1 MNADQERNKPGG
13 NRVSTSTGE
22 QWNALRLW
30 PALVAGGACGLAVLP
45 AAALELGALRVESAL
60 GQPLRASIAYAL
72 NQHEQLHD
80 HCIYLRRGIPGDG
93 VPAIS
98 RAVVSVSNG
107 RIVLTGSTPI
117 NEPILGLSITVDCP
131 YTANLTRDYTIMLN
145 PGQPVTPTR
154 SSVQPRAID
163 RSTAAPVSANSGQRT
178 PAPGRSPAAD
188 GSPIPAGRTYQVRV
202 GDTLSGIAERVANR
216 DAGLWPTINSIF
228 AANPDAFLN
237 GDINLLK
244 AGAVL
249 RIPDSVNGAATNRE
263 DAADTGR
270 PTPATNPTPAAQTYN
285 SGLTAAAAEDPF
297 VPETPPVADDSVIA
311 PFAEPGEPA
320 SAAQEPP
327 VVPAGSDVG
336 AVELPPVPAA
346 AALRPGDVIVGNDN
360 GAASEPVER
369 TAATPAAAPRT
380 AIVRSSQ
387 PTGGLSWLIWLIG
400 SGIALI
406 AGVVYIARRYKAGFG
421 SVAVGAPAKPERHS
435 RGENQGAV
443 AEPKSL
449 SHDEM
454 DYAVEETAA
463 DGNAFSLDADLGI
476 GSGLSESDD
485 IDVAQDF
492 AFSTTSDLAG
502 DLDLLLPEGAEDEP
516 EANPTD
522 IIAPHLPKMHS
533 ILESEVLPDSGDD
546 YDLSMIVDATQQT
559 FEDTDITE
567 RDLFAVP
574 IAETNQA
581 EEPRSFTISDDIGT
595 RLIEEDYEK
604 EHAATQ
610 AVDADIARAALE
622 LSERMDEMGDADL
635 LDLSMDLESLGLD
648 LKLPAGEELTDL
660 DDTGINTD
668 LVADPQ
674 ADAALD
680 DDDLFDVSV
689 LMGPDDTDVTA
700 ETSARDQADETSEQ
714 TGRFPGRGVDDSD
727 LLEEL
732 TVESR
737 RAGNDA
743 TVEMDVE
750 SGRVNTKKRIG

>member
-1 MNADQERNKPGG
+1 M
-13 NRVSTSTGE
+13 
-22 QWNALRLW
+22 
-30 PALVAGGACGLAVLP
+30 
-45 AAALELGALRVESAL
+45 
-60 GQPLRASIAYAL
+60 
-72 NQHEQLHD
+72 
-80 HCIYLRRGIPGDG
+80 
-93 VPAIS
+93 
-98 RAVVSVSNG
+98 
-107 RIVLTGSTPI
+107 
-117 NEPILGLSITVDCP
+117 
-131 YTANLTRDYTIMLN
+131 
-145 PGQPVTPTR
+145 
-154 SSVQPRAID
+154 
-163 RSTAAPVSANSGQRT
+163 
-178 PAPGRSPAAD
+178 
-188 GSPIPAGRTYQVRV
+188 
-202 GDTLSGIAERVANR
+202 
-216 DAGLWPTINSIF
+216 
-228 AANPDAFLN
+228 
-237 GDINLLK
+237 
-244 AGAVL
+244 
-249 RIPDSVNGAATNRE
+249 
-263 DAADTGR
+263 
-270 PTPATNPTPAAQTYN
+270 
-285 SGLTAAAAEDPF
+285 
-297 VPETPPVADDSVIA
+297 
-311 PFAEPGEPA
+311 
-320 SAAQEPP
+320 
-327 VVPAGSDVG
+327 
-336 AVELPPVPAA
+336 
-346 AALRPGDVIVGNDN
+346 
-360 GAASEPVER
+360 
-369 TAATPAAAPRT
+369 
-380 AIVRSSQ
+380 
-387 PTGGLSWLIWLIG
+387 
-400 SGIALI
+400 
-406 AGVVYIARRYKAGFG
+406 
-421 SVAVGAPAKPERHS
+421 
-435 RGENQGAV
+435 

-635 LDLSMDLESLGLD
+635 FDLSMDLESLGLD

-700 ETSARDQADETSEQ
+700 ETSAQDQADETSEQ

-732 TVESR
+732 TVESQ